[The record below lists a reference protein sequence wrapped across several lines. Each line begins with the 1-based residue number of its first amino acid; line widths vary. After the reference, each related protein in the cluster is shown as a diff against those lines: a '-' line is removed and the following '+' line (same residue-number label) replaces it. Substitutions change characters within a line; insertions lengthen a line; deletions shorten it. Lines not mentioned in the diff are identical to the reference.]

1 MAESDTPA
9 HFPILQKKD
18 VHAETI
24 ENGDENWEKYKS
36 PIY

>member
-1 MAESDTPA
+1 MAESDTSA

-24 ENGDENWEKYKS
+24 ENGDKIEKKYKS